1 MSPSSKHLK
10 VPAFLRFEPGQ
21 DAWVM
26 GPVTSLPGNLD
37 APVTSTTKTATKIPR
52 PPNAFIIYRRAHHD
66 LVKAANPGI
75 HNNDIS
81 IIIGHLWKAESPELR
96 REYQKAADD
105 LKERHRKEYPD
116 YQYRP
121 RKPSEK
127 KRRTKRKPAQN
138 KLDKAD

>member
-1 MSPSSKHLK
+1 M
-10 VPAFLRFEPGQ
+10 R
-21 DAWVM
+21 
-26 GPVTSLPGNLD
+26 PVAPLPGD
-37 APVTSTTKTATKIPR
+37 PDVSSTAVKATKIPR

-127 KRRTKRKPAQN
+127 KRRTKRKAAQN
-138 KLDKAD
+138 KLDKAVLTPEKNEFDELEHGLPAPMTNLT